1 MLAGIGQS
9 VRDCHRWWHSWTS
22 GRHERRC
29 SLAGGQTQES
39 LAEEGLTRIS
49 IELLLSSCRHQPEV
63 ETEGW
68 LIRSQGTSRPPS
80 APASK
85 SASSCPREGRVLN
98 DARHRRSAPPLA
110 TRTRGT

>member
-1 MLAGIGQS
+1 VLAGIGQS

-49 IELLLSSCRHQPEV
+49 IELLLSSCRHRPEV
-63 ETEGW
+63 ETDG
-68 LIRSQGTSRPPS
+68 
-80 APASK
+80 
-85 SASSCPREGRVLN
+85 
-98 DARHRRSAPPLA
+98 LA
-110 TRTRGT
+110 DQVAEHLKTAKRTGIQIGA